1 MRNHGE
7 RWMENEMI
15 MLSVWK
21 ESGEHILE
29 WREGRE
35 DSKWLQQTWGQFKKK
50 LTEFDDRLNMENK

>member
-1 MRNHGE
+1 
-7 RWMENEMI
+7 MENEMI